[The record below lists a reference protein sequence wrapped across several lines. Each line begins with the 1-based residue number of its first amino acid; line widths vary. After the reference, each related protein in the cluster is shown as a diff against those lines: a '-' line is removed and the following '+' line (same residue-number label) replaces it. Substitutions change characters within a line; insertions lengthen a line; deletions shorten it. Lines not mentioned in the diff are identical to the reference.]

1 MRQKEKAMNAIST
14 KRVLTPDVLA
24 AQGAFELPDRQMLA
38 LVTVVITNLL
48 NNLSVDVD
56 IRNNNVALQ
65 VCAVVA
71 ALNSE
76 IGTQLTCVIG
86 QGQ

>member
-1 MRQKEKAMNAIST
+1 MLLEKQTLSLEELEDQ
-14 KRVLTPDVLA
+14 V
-24 AQGAFELPDRQMLA
+24 AFELPNRDMM

-56 IRNNNVALQ
+56 VRNNNVAAQ

-71 ALNSE
+71 ALNTAV
-76 IGTQLTCVIG
+76 GTSLTCDI
-86 QGQ
+86 QQ

>member
-1 MRQKEKAMNAIST
+1 LSLEELEDQ
-14 KRVLTPDVLA
+14 V
-24 AQGAFELPDRQMLA
+24 AFELPNRDMM

-56 IRNNNVALQ
+56 VRNNNVAAQ

-71 ALNSE
+71 ALNTAV
-76 IGTQLTCVIG
+76 GTSLTCDI
-86 QGQ
+86 QQ